1 MNNLMMTN
9 SNTNE
14 PTMSSREIAEL
25 TGKQH
30 KDVMRDIR
38 VMFSQLEKDSAQF
51 CAQYHDLTGRSLPCF
66 HLNRYYTELLIT
78 GYDVRRRA
86 AVIQRWF
93 DLEKQ
98 VAQPQIPQSFAEAL
112 RLAADTQEQLEAESQ
127 QRQIAEKRRDSLQVT
142 VGTHRHSIS
151 RFARTFTDVN
161 SMKTKTDLFALGY
174 LYRQGGAYRVYR
186 KFSGLFEEKIEE
198 FTGRTEIY
206 PTESGKVL
214 ISDLRADGFL
224 TLLKRFQH

>member
-14 PTMSSREIAEL
+14 PTMSSREIQVVIGSRHDTVKL
-25 TGKQH
+25 TIERLADRGLITFTPMVKPTPGGGKPTTVYHVNQ
-30 KDVMRDIR
+30 RDSYVVVARISPE
-38 VMFSQLEKDSAQF
+38 F
-51 CAQYHDLTGRSLPCF
+51 T
-66 HLNRYYTELLIT
+66 TELV
-78 GYDVRRRA
+78 D
-86 AVIQRWF
+86 RWQE
-93 DLEKQ
+93 LEAQ
-98 VAQPQIPQSFAEAL
+98 TAQPKLPQSFAEAL

-127 QRQIAEKRRDSLQVT
+127 QRQLAEKRRDSLQVT